1 MNQKKNTKILL
12 ILIIIIVIIILAGVG
27 ILVFATDI
35 FKSDKEMFFKYMADI
50 GDPKKGFID
59 EELKQ
64 YFEKKNNT
72 PYNDEGEFS
81 INISCDPNTLSE
93 NLQKNVEST
102 NNFNISFSGQVDT
115 ANSKAA
121 QNISLN
127 YSNDVKFPINYKQ
140 IENKI
145 GLQTK
150 YVGSKFVAIET
161 EKLNKFSEDLDDVES
176 YGEMVDKL
184 QKMGKVELTEDEK
197 SHIKDTYITVINQQ
211 LEKDKFSK
219 VKESDMSGYKLSL
232 TGTDLQNVLVK
243 LLETLKNDQ
252 TTVDKLNEYLKIQK
266 NSAKITASQIDDA
279 IKSIKDNT
287 YFSDKNFEI
296 TVYQKNRDV
305 CKLVI
310 ETTEGTIAIEKKIE
324 GNQQNIDV
332 SYEMKEDKKSKISFS
347 ANFENLESLQNIKEN
362 YELELQFE
370 LSTYNLKGTQSSNN
384 KDNIYTEE
392 EKIKMMLNQAIAEG
406 MLDGESTS
414 SITKENL
421 EKARNNDNS
430 EFYENMQIENISG
443 GQIQIKFSDTGDI
456 FKLDNNGKIISS
468 PEVTESSATMESSTT
483 TDVDSEV
490 VVYKFSNDINFTD
503 SATVEDFSSDNSLM
517 LTDYDS
523 DQVSNFLN
531 AVVERIS
538 EVNEQ
543 QMGQLGLEASEN
555 PIVINMMIPFSY
567 IYLGNMYALNQVNS
581 NMSEAEINNF
591 NQKFEAYESTNLKGV
606 TVKGLLSTISLNN
619 QSEETSNEIKEIN
632 YNGEEYEASEQN
644 ITLIKGEID
653 TEKSYRVEFEK
664 DQDTGL
670 IYRAVINEK

>member
-362 YELELQFE
+362 YELIMSL
-370 LSTYNLKGTQSSNN
+370 
-384 KDNIYTEE
+384 
-392 EKIKMMLNQAIAEG
+392 
-406 MLDGESTS
+406 
-414 SITKENL
+414 
-421 EKARNNDNS
+421 
-430 EFYENMQIENISG
+430 
-443 GQIQIKFSDTGDI
+443 
-456 FKLDNNGKIISS
+456 
-468 PEVTESSATMESSTT
+468 PEVAESSTT

-490 VVYKFSNDINFTD
+490 VVYKFSNDVNFTD

-523 DQVSNFLN
+523 DQVSSFLN
-531 AVVERIS
+531 AVAERIS

-567 IYLGNMYALNQVNS
+567 LYLGNMYALNQVNS

-664 DQDTGL
+664 DQDIGL

>member
-50 GDPKKGFID
+50 GDSKKGFID
-59 EELKQ
+59 DGLKQ

-72 PYNDEGEFS
+72 PYNDKGEFS
-81 INISCDPNTLSE
+81 INISCDPNTLSK
-93 NLQKNVEST
+93 NLQKNVDST

-150 YVGSKFVAIET
+150 YIGSKFVAIET

-279 IKSIKDNT
+279 IKSIKDDT
-287 YFSDKNFEI
+287 DFSDKNFEI

-332 SYEMKEDKKSKISFS
+332 SYEVKEDKKSKISFS

-362 YELELQFE
+362 YEL
-370 LSTYNLKGTQSSNN
+370 
-384 KDNIYTEE
+384 
-392 EKIKMMLNQAIAEG
+392 
-406 MLDGESTS
+406 
-414 SITKENL
+414 
-421 EKARNNDNS
+421 
-430 EFYENMQIENISG
+430 
-443 GQIQIKFSDTGDI
+443 
-456 FKLDNNGKIISS
+456 IISS
-468 PEVTESSATMESSTT
+468 PEVTESSTT
-483 TDVDSEV
+483 KDIDSEV
-490 VVYKFSNDINFTD
+490 VYKYNFSNDVNFTD
-503 SATVEDFSSDNSLM
+503 SATVEEFSSDNSLM

-555 PIVINMMIPFSY
+555 PIVNIIPS
-567 IYLGNMYALNQVNS
+567 IGLYLGNMNVLNKVNS

>member
-59 EELKQ
+59 DELKQ

-81 INISCDPNTLSE
+81 VNISSDNEQKKFE
-93 NLQKNVEST
+93 NV

-161 EKLNKFSEDLDDVES
+161 EKLNKLSEDLDDVES

-197 SHIKDTYITVINQQ
+197 GHIKDTYITVINQQ

-279 IKSIKDNT
+279 IKSIKDDT
-287 YFSDKNFEI
+287 DFSDKNFEI
-296 TVYQKNRDV
+296 AVYQKNRDV

-324 GNQQNIDV
+324 GNQQNIVV

-362 YELELQFE
+362 YELIMSL
-370 LSTYNLKGTQSSNN
+370 
-384 KDNIYTEE
+384 
-392 EKIKMMLNQAIAEG
+392 
-406 MLDGESTS
+406 
-414 SITKENL
+414 
-421 EKARNNDNS
+421 
-430 EFYENMQIENISG
+430 
-443 GQIQIKFSDTGDI
+443 
-456 FKLDNNGKIISS
+456 
-468 PEVTESSATMESSTT
+468 PEVAESSTT

-490 VVYKFSNDINFTD
+490 VEYKFSNDVNFTD
-503 SATVEDFSSDNSLM
+503 SATVEGFSSDNSLI

-555 PIVINMMIPFSY
+555 PIVNMIPS
-567 IYLGNMYALNQVNS
+567 IGLYLGNMNVLNQVNS

>member
-50 GDPKKGFID
+50 GDSKKGFID
-59 EELKQ
+59 DGLKQ

-81 INISCDPNTLSE
+81 VNISSDNEQKKFE
-93 NLQKNVEST
+93 NV

-279 IKSIKDNT
+279 IKSIKDDT
-287 YFSDKNFEI
+287 DFSDKNFEI
-296 TVYQKNRDV
+296 AVYQKNRDV

-362 YELELQFE
+362 YELIMSL
-370 LSTYNLKGTQSSNN
+370 
-384 KDNIYTEE
+384 
-392 EKIKMMLNQAIAEG
+392 
-406 MLDGESTS
+406 
-414 SITKENL
+414 
-421 EKARNNDNS
+421 
-430 EFYENMQIENISG
+430 
-443 GQIQIKFSDTGDI
+443 
-456 FKLDNNGKIISS
+456 
-468 PEVTESSATMESSTT
+468 PEVAESSTT

-490 VVYKFSNDINFTD
+490 VEYKFSNDVNFTD

-523 DQVSNFLN
+523 DQVSSFLN

-555 PIVINMMIPFSY
+555 PIVNIIPS
-567 IYLGNMYALNQVNS
+567 IGLYLGNMNVLNQVNS

>member
-12 ILIIIIVIIILAGVG
+12 ILISIIVIIILAGVG

-50 GDPKKGFID
+50 GDSKKGFID
-59 EELKQ
+59 DGLKQ

-81 INISCDPNTLSE
+81 VNISSDNEQKKFE
-93 NLQKNVEST
+93 NV

-279 IKSIKDNT
+279 IKSIKDDT
-287 YFSDKNFEI
+287 DFSDKNFEI
-296 TVYQKNRDV
+296 AVYQKNRDV

-324 GNQQNIDV
+324 GNQQNIVV

-362 YELELQFE
+362 YELIMSL
-370 LSTYNLKGTQSSNN
+370 
-384 KDNIYTEE
+384 
-392 EKIKMMLNQAIAEG
+392 
-406 MLDGESTS
+406 
-414 SITKENL
+414 
-421 EKARNNDNS
+421 
-430 EFYENMQIENISG
+430 
-443 GQIQIKFSDTGDI
+443 
-456 FKLDNNGKIISS
+456 
-468 PEVTESSATMESSTT
+468 PEVAESSTT

-490 VVYKFSNDINFTD
+490 VEYKFSNDVNFTD

-523 DQVSNFLN
+523 DQVSSFLN

-555 PIVINMMIPFSY
+555 PIVNIIPS
-567 IYLGNMYALNQVNS
+567 IGLYLGNMNVLNQVNS

>member
-50 GDPKKGFID
+50 GDSKKGFID
-59 EELKQ
+59 DGLKQ

-81 INISCDPNTLSE
+81 VNISSDNEQKKFE
-93 NLQKNVEST
+93 NV

-161 EKLNKFSEDLDDVES
+161 EKLNKLSEDLDDVES

-279 IKSIKDNT
+279 IKSIKDDT
-287 YFSDKNFEI
+287 DFSDKNFEI
-296 TVYQKNRDV
+296 AVYQKNRDV

-324 GNQQNIDV
+324 GNQQNIVV

-362 YELELQFE
+362 YELIMSL
-370 LSTYNLKGTQSSNN
+370 
-384 KDNIYTEE
+384 
-392 EKIKMMLNQAIAEG
+392 
-406 MLDGESTS
+406 
-414 SITKENL
+414 
-421 EKARNNDNS
+421 
-430 EFYENMQIENISG
+430 
-443 GQIQIKFSDTGDI
+443 
-456 FKLDNNGKIISS
+456 
-468 PEVTESSATMESSTT
+468 PEVAESSTT

-490 VVYKFSNDINFTD
+490 VVYKFSNDVNFTD
-503 SATVEDFSSDNSLM
+503 SATVEGFSSDNSLI

-555 PIVINMMIPFSY
+555 PIVNMIPS
-567 IYLGNMYALNQVNS
+567 IGLYLGNMNVLNQVNS

>member
-93 NLQKNVEST
+93 NLQKNVDST

-176 YGEMVDKL
+176 YEEMVDKL
-184 QKMGKVELTEDEK
+184 QKMEKAELTEDEK

-279 IKSIKDNT
+279 IKSIKDDT
-287 YFSDKNFEI
+287 DFSDKNFEI
-296 TVYQKNRDV
+296 AVYQKNRDV

-324 GNQQNIDV
+324 GNQQNIVV

-362 YELELQFE
+362 YELIMSL
-370 LSTYNLKGTQSSNN
+370 
-384 KDNIYTEE
+384 
-392 EKIKMMLNQAIAEG
+392 
-406 MLDGESTS
+406 
-414 SITKENL
+414 
-421 EKARNNDNS
+421 
-430 EFYENMQIENISG
+430 
-443 GQIQIKFSDTGDI
+443 
-456 FKLDNNGKIISS
+456 
-468 PEVTESSATMESSTT
+468 PEVAESSKT

-490 VVYKFSNDINFTD
+490 VVYKFSNDVNFTD

>member
-50 GDPKKGFID
+50 GDSKKGFID
-59 EELKQ
+59 DGLKQ

-81 INISCDPNTLSE
+81 VNISSDNEQKKFE
-93 NLQKNVEST
+93 NV

-121 QNISLN
+121 QNMSLN

-161 EKLNKFSEDLDDVES
+161 EKLNKLSEDLDDVES

-279 IKSIKDNT
+279 IKSIKDDT
-287 YFSDKNFEI
+287 DFSDKNFEI
-296 TVYQKNRDV
+296 AVYQKNRDV

-324 GNQQNIDV
+324 GNQQNIVV

-362 YELELQFE
+362 YELIMSL
-370 LSTYNLKGTQSSNN
+370 
-384 KDNIYTEE
+384 
-392 EKIKMMLNQAIAEG
+392 
-406 MLDGESTS
+406 
-414 SITKENL
+414 
-421 EKARNNDNS
+421 
-430 EFYENMQIENISG
+430 
-443 GQIQIKFSDTGDI
+443 
-456 FKLDNNGKIISS
+456 
-468 PEVTESSATMESSTT
+468 PEVAESSTT

-490 VVYKFSNDINFTD
+490 VVYKYNFSNDVNFTD

-523 DQVSNFLN
+523 DQVSSFLN

-555 PIVINMMIPFSY
+555 PIVNIIPS
-567 IYLGNMYALNQVNS
+567 IGLYLGNMNVLNQVNS

>member
-50 GDPKKGFID
+50 GDSKKGFID
-59 EELKQ
+59 DGLKQ

-81 INISCDPNTLSE
+81 VNISSDNEQKKFE
-93 NLQKNVEST
+93 NV

-161 EKLNKFSEDLDDVES
+161 EKLNKLSEDLDDVES

-184 QKMGKVELTEDEK
+184 QKMGKVELTEHEK

-279 IKSIKDNT
+279 IKSIKDDT
-287 YFSDKNFEI
+287 DFSDKNFEI
-296 TVYQKNRDV
+296 AVYQKNRDV

-324 GNQQNIDV
+324 GNQQNIVV

-362 YELELQFE
+362 YELIMSL
-370 LSTYNLKGTQSSNN
+370 
-384 KDNIYTEE
+384 
-392 EKIKMMLNQAIAEG
+392 
-406 MLDGESTS
+406 
-414 SITKENL
+414 
-421 EKARNNDNS
+421 
-430 EFYENMQIENISG
+430 
-443 GQIQIKFSDTGDI
+443 
-456 FKLDNNGKIISS
+456 
-468 PEVTESSATMESSTT
+468 PEVAESSTT

-490 VVYKFSNDINFTD
+490 VVYKFSNDVNFTD

-555 PIVINMMIPFSY
+555 PIVNMIPS
-567 IYLGNMYALNQVNS
+567 IGLYLGNMNVLNQVNS

>member
-50 GDPKKGFID
+50 GDSKKGFID
-59 EELKQ
+59 DGLKQ

-81 INISCDPNTLSE
+81 VNISSDNEQKKFE
-93 NLQKNVEST
+93 NV

-279 IKSIKDNT
+279 IKSIKDDT
-287 YFSDKNFEI
+287 DFSDKNFEI
-296 TVYQKNRDV
+296 AVYQKNRDV

-324 GNQQNIDV
+324 GNQQNIVV

-362 YELELQFE
+362 YEL
-370 LSTYNLKGTQSSNN
+370 
-384 KDNIYTEE
+384 
-392 EKIKMMLNQAIAEG
+392 
-406 MLDGESTS
+406 
-414 SITKENL
+414 
-421 EKARNNDNS
+421 
-430 EFYENMQIENISG
+430 
-443 GQIQIKFSDTGDI
+443 
-456 FKLDNNGKIISS
+456 IISS
-468 PEVTESSATMESSTT
+468 PEVTESSTT

-490 VVYKFSNDINFTD
+490 VVYKYNFSNDVNFTD

-555 PIVINMMIPFSY
+555 PIVNMIPS
-567 IYLGNMYALNQVNS
+567 IGLYLGNMNVLNQVNS

-670 IYRAVINEK
+670 IYRAVINKK

>member
-50 GDPKKGFID
+50 GDSKKGFID
-59 EELKQ
+59 DGLKQ

-81 INISCDPNTLSE
+81 VNISSDNEQKKFE
-93 NLQKNVEST
+93 NV

-127 YSNDVKFPINYKQ
+127 YSNDVKFTINYKQ

-161 EKLNKFSEDLDDVES
+161 EKLNKLSEDLDDVES

-279 IKSIKDNT
+279 IKSIKDDT
-287 YFSDKNFEI
+287 DFSDKNFEI
-296 TVYQKNRDV
+296 AVYQKNRDV

-332 SYEMKEDKKSKISFS
+332 SYEVKEDKKSKISFS

-362 YELELQFE
+362 YEL
-370 LSTYNLKGTQSSNN
+370 
-384 KDNIYTEE
+384 
-392 EKIKMMLNQAIAEG
+392 
-406 MLDGESTS
+406 
-414 SITKENL
+414 
-421 EKARNNDNS
+421 
-430 EFYENMQIENISG
+430 
-443 GQIQIKFSDTGDI
+443 
-456 FKLDNNGKIISS
+456 IISS
-468 PEVTESSATMESSTT
+468 PEVTESSTT

-490 VVYKFSNDINFTD
+490 VVYKYNFSNDVNFTD

-523 DQVSNFLN
+523 DQVSSFLN

-555 PIVINMMIPFSY
+555 PIVNIIPS
-567 IYLGNMYALNQVNS
+567 IGLYLGNMNVLNQVNS

>member
-50 GDPKKGFID
+50 GDSKKGFID
-59 EELKQ
+59 DGLKQ

-81 INISCDPNTLSE
+81 VNISSDNEQKKFE
-93 NLQKNVEST
+93 NV

-279 IKSIKDNT
+279 IKSIKDDT
-287 YFSDKNFEI
+287 DFSDKNFEI
-296 TVYQKNRDV
+296 AVYQKNRDV

-324 GNQQNIDV
+324 GNQQNIVV

-362 YELELQFE
+362 YELIMSL
-370 LSTYNLKGTQSSNN
+370 
-384 KDNIYTEE
+384 
-392 EKIKMMLNQAIAEG
+392 
-406 MLDGESTS
+406 
-414 SITKENL
+414 
-421 EKARNNDNS
+421 
-430 EFYENMQIENISG
+430 
-443 GQIQIKFSDTGDI
+443 
-456 FKLDNNGKIISS
+456 
-468 PEVTESSATMESSTT
+468 PEVAESSTT

-490 VVYKFSNDINFTD
+490 VVYKFSNDVNFTD
-503 SATVEDFSSDNSLM
+503 SATVEEFSSDNSLM
-517 LTDYDS
+517 LTEYDS

-555 PIVINMMIPFSY
+555 PIVNMIPS
-567 IYLGNMYALNQVNS
+567 IGLYLGNMNVLNQVNS

>member
-12 ILIIIIVIIILAGVG
+12 ILIIIIVIIMLAGVG

-50 GDPKKGFID
+50 GDSKKGFID
-59 EELKQ
+59 DGLKQ

-81 INISCDPNTLSE
+81 VNISSDNEQKKFE
-93 NLQKNVEST
+93 NV

-279 IKSIKDNT
+279 IKSIKDDT
-287 YFSDKNFEI
+287 DFSDKNFEI
-296 TVYQKNRDV
+296 AVYQKNRDV

-324 GNQQNIDV
+324 GNQQNIVV

-362 YELELQFE
+362 YELIMSL
-370 LSTYNLKGTQSSNN
+370 
-384 KDNIYTEE
+384 
-392 EKIKMMLNQAIAEG
+392 
-406 MLDGESTS
+406 
-414 SITKENL
+414 
-421 EKARNNDNS
+421 
-430 EFYENMQIENISG
+430 
-443 GQIQIKFSDTGDI
+443 
-456 FKLDNNGKIISS
+456 
-468 PEVTESSATMESSTT
+468 PEVAESSTT

-490 VVYKFSNDINFTD
+490 VVYKFSNDVNFTD
-503 SATVEDFSSDNSLM
+503 SATVEGFSSDNSLI

-555 PIVINMMIPFSY
+555 PIVNMIPS
-567 IYLGNMYALNQVNS
+567 IGLYLGNMNVLNQVNS

>member
-50 GDPKKGFID
+50 GDSKKGFID
-59 EELKQ
+59 DGLKQ

-81 INISCDPNTLSE
+81 VNISSDNEQKKFE
-93 NLQKNVEST
+93 NV

-197 SHIKDTYITVINQQ
+197 SHIKDTYKTVINQQ

-279 IKSIKDNT
+279 IKSIKDDT
-287 YFSDKNFEI
+287 DFSDKNFEI
-296 TVYQKNRDV
+296 AVYQKNRDV

-324 GNQQNIDV
+324 GNQQNIVV

-362 YELELQFE
+362 YELIMSL
-370 LSTYNLKGTQSSNN
+370 
-384 KDNIYTEE
+384 
-392 EKIKMMLNQAIAEG
+392 
-406 MLDGESTS
+406 
-414 SITKENL
+414 
-421 EKARNNDNS
+421 
-430 EFYENMQIENISG
+430 
-443 GQIQIKFSDTGDI
+443 
-456 FKLDNNGKIISS
+456 
-468 PEVTESSATMESSTT
+468 PEVAESSTT

-490 VVYKFSNDINFTD
+490 VEYKFSNDVNFTD

-523 DQVSNFLN
+523 DQVSSFLN

-555 PIVINMMIPFSY
+555 PIVNIIPS
-567 IYLGNMYALNQVNS
+567 IGLYLGNMNVLNQVNS

>member
-50 GDPKKGFID
+50 GDSKKGFID
-59 EELKQ
+59 DGLKQ

-81 INISCDPNTLSE
+81 VNISSDNEQKKFE
-93 NLQKNVEST
+93 NV

-161 EKLNKFSEDLDDVES
+161 EKLNKLSEDLDDVES

-279 IKSIKDNT
+279 IKSIKDDT
-287 YFSDKNFEI
+287 DFSDKNFEI
-296 TVYQKNRDV
+296 AVYQKNRDV

-362 YELELQFE
+362 YELIMSL
-370 LSTYNLKGTQSSNN
+370 
-384 KDNIYTEE
+384 
-392 EKIKMMLNQAIAEG
+392 
-406 MLDGESTS
+406 
-414 SITKENL
+414 
-421 EKARNNDNS
+421 
-430 EFYENMQIENISG
+430 
-443 GQIQIKFSDTGDI
+443 
-456 FKLDNNGKIISS
+456 
-468 PEVTESSATMESSTT
+468 PEVAESSTT

-490 VVYKFSNDINFTD
+490 VEYKFSNDVNFTD

-523 DQVSNFLN
+523 DQVSSFLN

-555 PIVINMMIPFSY
+555 PIVNIIPS
-567 IYLGNMYALNQVNS
+567 IGLYLGNMNVLNQVNS

>member
-81 INISCDPNTLSE
+81 INISYDPNTLSE
-93 NLQKNVEST
+93 NLQKNVDST

-176 YGEMVDKL
+176 YEEMVDKL
-184 QKMGKVELTEDEK
+184 QKMEKAELTEDEK

-279 IKSIKDNT
+279 IKSIKDDT
-287 YFSDKNFEI
+287 DFSDKNFEI
-296 TVYQKNRDV
+296 AVYQKNRDV

-324 GNQQNIDV
+324 GNQQNIVV

-384 KDNIYTEE
+384 KDKIYTEE

-468 PEVTESSATMESSTT
+468 PEVTESSTT

-490 VVYKFSNDINFTD
+490 VVYKYNFSNDVNFTD

-523 DQVSNFLN
+523 DQVSSFLN

>member
-35 FKSDKEMFFKYMADI
+35 FKSDKEMIFKYMADI
-50 GDPKKGFID
+50 GDSKKGFID
-59 EELKQ
+59 DGLKQ

-81 INISCDPNTLSE
+81 VNISSDNEQKKFE
-93 NLQKNVEST
+93 NV

-161 EKLNKFSEDLDDVES
+161 EKLNKLSEDLDDVES

-279 IKSIKDNT
+279 IKSIKDDT
-287 YFSDKNFEI
+287 DFSDKNFEI
-296 TVYQKNRDV
+296 AVYQKNRDV

-324 GNQQNIDV
+324 GNQQNIVV

-362 YELELQFE
+362 YELIMSL
-370 LSTYNLKGTQSSNN
+370 
-384 KDNIYTEE
+384 
-392 EKIKMMLNQAIAEG
+392 
-406 MLDGESTS
+406 
-414 SITKENL
+414 
-421 EKARNNDNS
+421 
-430 EFYENMQIENISG
+430 
-443 GQIQIKFSDTGDI
+443 
-456 FKLDNNGKIISS
+456 
-468 PEVTESSATMESSTT
+468 PEVAESSTT

-490 VVYKFSNDINFTD
+490 VVYKFSNDVNFTD

-555 PIVINMMIPFSY
+555 PIVNMIPS
-567 IYLGNMYALNQVNS
+567 IGLYLGNMNVLNQVNS

>member
-50 GDPKKGFID
+50 GDSKKGFID
-59 EELKQ
+59 DGLKQ

-81 INISCDPNTLSE
+81 VNISSDNEQKKFE
-93 NLQKNVEST
+93 NV

-279 IKSIKDNT
+279 IKSIKDDT
-287 YFSDKNFEI
+287 DFSDKNFEI
-296 TVYQKNRDV
+296 AVYQKNRDV

-324 GNQQNIDV
+324 GNQQNIVV

-362 YELELQFE
+362 YELIMSL
-370 LSTYNLKGTQSSNN
+370 
-384 KDNIYTEE
+384 
-392 EKIKMMLNQAIAEG
+392 
-406 MLDGESTS
+406 
-414 SITKENL
+414 
-421 EKARNNDNS
+421 
-430 EFYENMQIENISG
+430 
-443 GQIQIKFSDTGDI
+443 
-456 FKLDNNGKIISS
+456 
-468 PEVTESSATMESSTT
+468 PEVAESSTT

-490 VVYKFSNDINFTD
+490 VEYKFSNDVNFTD
-503 SATVEDFSSDNSLM
+503 SATVEGFSSDNSLI

-555 PIVINMMIPFSY
+555 PIVNMIPS
-567 IYLGNMYALNQVNS
+567 IGLYLGNMNVLNQVNS

>member
-81 INISCDPNTLSE
+81 VNISSDNEQKKFE
-93 NLQKNVEST
+93 NV

-279 IKSIKDNT
+279 IKSIKDDT
-287 YFSDKNFEI
+287 DFSDKNFEI
-296 TVYQKNRDV
+296 AVYQKNRDV

-324 GNQQNIDV
+324 GNQQNIVV

-362 YELELQFE
+362 YELIMSL
-370 LSTYNLKGTQSSNN
+370 
-384 KDNIYTEE
+384 
-392 EKIKMMLNQAIAEG
+392 
-406 MLDGESTS
+406 
-414 SITKENL
+414 
-421 EKARNNDNS
+421 
-430 EFYENMQIENISG
+430 
-443 GQIQIKFSDTGDI
+443 
-456 FKLDNNGKIISS
+456 
-468 PEVTESSATMESSTT
+468 PEVAESSTT

-490 VVYKFSNDINFTD
+490 VVYKFSNDVNFTD

-555 PIVINMMIPFSY
+555 PIVNMIPS
-567 IYLGNMYALNQVNS
+567 IGLYLGNMNVLNQVNS

>member
-50 GDPKKGFID
+50 GDSKKGFID
-59 EELKQ
+59 DGLKQ

-81 INISCDPNTLSE
+81 VNISSDNEQKKFE
-93 NLQKNVEST
+93 NV

-161 EKLNKFSEDLDDVES
+161 EKLNKLSEDLDDVES

-279 IKSIKDNT
+279 IKSIKDDT
-287 YFSDKNFEI
+287 DFSDKNFEI

-324 GNQQNIDV
+324 GNQQNIVV

-362 YELELQFE
+362 YELIMSL
-370 LSTYNLKGTQSSNN
+370 
-384 KDNIYTEE
+384 
-392 EKIKMMLNQAIAEG
+392 
-406 MLDGESTS
+406 
-414 SITKENL
+414 
-421 EKARNNDNS
+421 
-430 EFYENMQIENISG
+430 
-443 GQIQIKFSDTGDI
+443 
-456 FKLDNNGKIISS
+456 
-468 PEVTESSATMESSTT
+468 PEVAESSTT

-490 VVYKFSNDINFTD
+490 VVYKFSNDVNFTD

-523 DQVSNFLN
+523 DQVSSFLN

-555 PIVINMMIPFSY
+555 PIVNIIPSIGLY
-567 IYLGNMYALNQVNS
+567 VGNMNVLNQVNS

>member
-50 GDPKKGFID
+50 GDSKKGFID
-59 EELKQ
+59 DGLKQ

-81 INISCDPNTLSE
+81 VNISSDNEQKKFE
-93 NLQKNVEST
+93 NV

-161 EKLNKFSEDLDDVES
+161 EKLNKLSEDLDDVES

-279 IKSIKDNT
+279 IKSIKDDT
-287 YFSDKNFEI
+287 DFSDKNFEI
-296 TVYQKNRDV
+296 AVYQKNRDV

-324 GNQQNIDV
+324 GNQQNIVV

-362 YELELQFE
+362 YELIMSL
-370 LSTYNLKGTQSSNN
+370 
-384 KDNIYTEE
+384 
-392 EKIKMMLNQAIAEG
+392 
-406 MLDGESTS
+406 
-414 SITKENL
+414 
-421 EKARNNDNS
+421 
-430 EFYENMQIENISG
+430 
-443 GQIQIKFSDTGDI
+443 
-456 FKLDNNGKIISS
+456 
-468 PEVTESSATMESSTT
+468 PEVAESSTT

-490 VVYKFSNDINFTD
+490 VVYKFSNDVNFTD
-503 SATVEDFSSDNSLM
+503 SATVEDFSSENSLM

-555 PIVINMMIPFSY
+555 PIVNMIPS
-567 IYLGNMYALNQVNS
+567 IGLYLGNMNVLNQVNS

>member
-50 GDPKKGFID
+50 VDPKKGFID

-93 NLQKNVEST
+93 NLQKNVDST

-176 YGEMVDKL
+176 YEEMVDKL
-184 QKMGKVELTEDEK
+184 QKMEKAELTEDEK

-279 IKSIKDNT
+279 IKSIKDDT
-287 YFSDKNFEI
+287 DFSDKNFEI
-296 TVYQKNRDV
+296 AVYQKNRDV

-324 GNQQNIDV
+324 GNQQNIVV

-362 YELELQFE
+362 YELIMSL
-370 LSTYNLKGTQSSNN
+370 
-384 KDNIYTEE
+384 
-392 EKIKMMLNQAIAEG
+392 
-406 MLDGESTS
+406 
-414 SITKENL
+414 
-421 EKARNNDNS
+421 
-430 EFYENMQIENISG
+430 
-443 GQIQIKFSDTGDI
+443 
-456 FKLDNNGKIISS
+456 
-468 PEVTESSATMESSTT
+468 PEVAESSTT

-490 VVYKFSNDINFTD
+490 VVYKYNFSNDVNFTD

-523 DQVSNFLN
+523 DQVSSFLN

-555 PIVINMMIPFSY
+555 PIVNIIPS
-567 IYLGNMYALNQVNS
+567 IGLYLGNMNVLNQVNS

>member
-50 GDPKKGFID
+50 GDSKKGFID
-59 EELKQ
+59 DGLKQ

-81 INISCDPNTLSE
+81 VNISSDNEQKKFE
-93 NLQKNVEST
+93 NV

-161 EKLNKFSEDLDDVES
+161 EKLNKLSEDLDDVES

-279 IKSIKDNT
+279 IKSIKDDT
-287 YFSDKNFEI
+287 DFSDKNFEI
-296 TVYQKNRDV
+296 AVYQKNRDV

-362 YELELQFE
+362 YEL
-370 LSTYNLKGTQSSNN
+370 
-384 KDNIYTEE
+384 
-392 EKIKMMLNQAIAEG
+392 
-406 MLDGESTS
+406 
-414 SITKENL
+414 
-421 EKARNNDNS
+421 
-430 EFYENMQIENISG
+430 
-443 GQIQIKFSDTGDI
+443 
-456 FKLDNNGKIISS
+456 IISS

-490 VVYKFSNDINFTD
+490 VVYKYNFSNDVNFTD
-503 SATVEDFSSDNSLM
+503 SATVEDFSSDNSLI

-555 PIVINMMIPFSY
+555 PIVNMIPS
-567 IYLGNMYALNQVNS
+567 IGLYLGNMNVLNQVNS

>member
-50 GDPKKGFID
+50 GDSKKGFID
-59 EELKQ
+59 DGLKQ

-81 INISCDPNTLSE
+81 VNISSDNEQKKFE
-93 NLQKNVEST
+93 NV

-279 IKSIKDNT
+279 IKSIKDDT
-287 YFSDKNFEI
+287 DFKI
-296 TVYQKNRDV
+296 AVYQKNRDV

-332 SYEMKEDKKSKISFS
+332 SYEVKEDKKSKISFS

-362 YELELQFE
+362 YEL
-370 LSTYNLKGTQSSNN
+370 
-384 KDNIYTEE
+384 
-392 EKIKMMLNQAIAEG
+392 
-406 MLDGESTS
+406 
-414 SITKENL
+414 
-421 EKARNNDNS
+421 
-430 EFYENMQIENISG
+430 
-443 GQIQIKFSDTGDI
+443 
-456 FKLDNNGKIISS
+456 IISS
-468 PEVTESSATMESSTT
+468 PEVTESSTT
-483 TDVDSEV
+483 KDVDSEV
-490 VVYKFSNDINFTD
+490 VYKYNFSNDVNFTD

-523 DQVSNFLN
+523 DQVSSFLN

-543 QMGQLGLEASEN
+543 QMEQLGLEASEN
-555 PIVINMMIPFSY
+555 PIVNIIPS
-567 IYLGNMYALNQVNS
+567 IGLYLGNMNVLNQVNS

>member
-81 INISCDPNTLSE
+81 VNISSDNEQKKFE
-93 NLQKNVEST
+93 NV

-176 YGEMVDKL
+176 YGETVDKL

-279 IKSIKDNT
+279 IKSIKDDT
-287 YFSDKNFEI
+287 DFSDKNFEI
-296 TVYQKNRDV
+296 AVYQKNRDV

-324 GNQQNIDV
+324 GNQQNIVV

-362 YELELQFE
+362 YEL
-370 LSTYNLKGTQSSNN
+370 
-384 KDNIYTEE
+384 
-392 EKIKMMLNQAIAEG
+392 
-406 MLDGESTS
+406 
-414 SITKENL
+414 
-421 EKARNNDNS
+421 
-430 EFYENMQIENISG
+430 
-443 GQIQIKFSDTGDI
+443 
-456 FKLDNNGKIISS
+456 IISS
-468 PEVTESSATMESSTT
+468 PEVTESSTT

-490 VVYKFSNDINFTD
+490 VVYKYNFSNDVNFTD

-523 DQVSNFLN
+523 DQVSSFLN

-555 PIVINMMIPFSY
+555 PIVNIIPS
-567 IYLGNMYALNQVNS
+567 IGLYLGNMNVLNQVNS

>member
-50 GDPKKGFID
+50 GDSKKGFID
-59 EELKQ
+59 DGLKQ

-81 INISCDPNTLSE
+81 VNISSDNEQKKFE
-93 NLQKNVEST
+93 NV

-279 IKSIKDNT
+279 IKSIKDDT
-287 YFSDKNFEI
+287 DFSDKNFEI
-296 TVYQKNRDV
+296 AVYQKNRDV

-324 GNQQNIDV
+324 GNQQNIVV

-362 YELELQFE
+362 YELIMSL
-370 LSTYNLKGTQSSNN
+370 
-384 KDNIYTEE
+384 
-392 EKIKMMLNQAIAEG
+392 
-406 MLDGESTS
+406 
-414 SITKENL
+414 
-421 EKARNNDNS
+421 
-430 EFYENMQIENISG
+430 
-443 GQIQIKFSDTGDI
+443 
-456 FKLDNNGKIISS
+456 
-468 PEVTESSATMESSTT
+468 PEVAESSTT

-490 VVYKFSNDINFTD
+490 VVYKYNFSNDVNFTD
-503 SATVEDFSSDNSLM
+503 SATVEGFSSDNSLI

-555 PIVINMMIPFSY
+555 PIVNMIPS
-567 IYLGNMYALNQVNS
+567 IGLYLGNMNVLNQVNS

>member
-50 GDPKKGFID
+50 GDSKKGFID
-59 EELKQ
+59 DGLKQ

-81 INISCDPNTLSE
+81 VNISSDNEQKKFE
-93 NLQKNVEST
+93 NV

-161 EKLNKFSEDLDDVES
+161 EKLNKLSEDLDDVES

-279 IKSIKDNT
+279 IKSIKDDT
-287 YFSDKNFEI
+287 DFSDKNFEI
-296 TVYQKNRDV
+296 AVYQKNRDV

-324 GNQQNIDV
+324 GNQQNIVV

-362 YELELQFE
+362 YEL
-370 LSTYNLKGTQSSNN
+370 
-384 KDNIYTEE
+384 
-392 EKIKMMLNQAIAEG
+392 
-406 MLDGESTS
+406 
-414 SITKENL
+414 
-421 EKARNNDNS
+421 
-430 EFYENMQIENISG
+430 
-443 GQIQIKFSDTGDI
+443 
-456 FKLDNNGKIISS
+456 IISL
-468 PEVTESSATMESSTT
+468 PEVAESSTT

-490 VVYKFSNDINFTD
+490 VVYKFSNDVNFTD

-555 PIVINMMIPFSY
+555 PIVNIIPS
-567 IYLGNMYALNQVNS
+567 IGLYLGNMNVLNQVNS

>member
-50 GDPKKGFID
+50 GDSKKGFID
-59 EELKQ
+59 DGLKQ

-81 INISCDPNTLSE
+81 VNISSDNEQKKFE
-93 NLQKNVEST
+93 NV

-184 QKMGKVELTEDEK
+184 QKMGKVELTEVEK

-279 IKSIKDNT
+279 IKSIKDDT
-287 YFSDKNFEI
+287 DFSDKNFEI
-296 TVYQKNRDV
+296 AVYQKNRDV

-324 GNQQNIDV
+324 GNQQNIVV

-362 YELELQFE
+362 YELIMSL
-370 LSTYNLKGTQSSNN
+370 
-384 KDNIYTEE
+384 
-392 EKIKMMLNQAIAEG
+392 
-406 MLDGESTS
+406 
-414 SITKENL
+414 
-421 EKARNNDNS
+421 
-430 EFYENMQIENISG
+430 
-443 GQIQIKFSDTGDI
+443 
-456 FKLDNNGKIISS
+456 
-468 PEVTESSATMESSTT
+468 PEVAESSTT

-490 VVYKFSNDINFTD
+490 VEYKFSNDVNFTD

-523 DQVSNFLN
+523 DQVSSFLN

-555 PIVINMMIPFSY
+555 PIVNMIPS
-567 IYLGNMYALNQVNS
+567 IGLYLGNMNVLNQVNS

>member
-59 EELKQ
+59 DGLKQ

-81 INISCDPNTLSE
+81 VNISSDNEQKKFE
-93 NLQKNVEST
+93 NV

-184 QKMGKVELTEDEK
+184 QKMEKVELTEDEK

-279 IKSIKDNT
+279 IKSIKDDT
-287 YFSDKNFEI
+287 DFSDKNFEI
-296 TVYQKNRDV
+296 AVYQKNRDV

-362 YELELQFE
+362 YELIMSL
-370 LSTYNLKGTQSSNN
+370 
-384 KDNIYTEE
+384 
-392 EKIKMMLNQAIAEG
+392 
-406 MLDGESTS
+406 
-414 SITKENL
+414 
-421 EKARNNDNS
+421 
-430 EFYENMQIENISG
+430 
-443 GQIQIKFSDTGDI
+443 
-456 FKLDNNGKIISS
+456 
-468 PEVTESSATMESSTT
+468 PEVAESSTT

-490 VVYKFSNDINFTD
+490 VVYKFSNDVNFTD

-523 DQVSNFLN
+523 DQISSFLN

-555 PIVINMMIPFSY
+555 PIVNIIPS
-567 IYLGNMYALNQVNS
+567 IGLYLGNMNVLNQVNS

>member
-50 GDPKKGFID
+50 GDSKKGFID
-59 EELKQ
+59 DGLKQ

-81 INISCDPNTLSE
+81 VNISSDNEQKKFE
-93 NLQKNVEST
+93 NV

-279 IKSIKDNT
+279 IKSIKDDT
-287 YFSDKNFEI
+287 DFSDKNFEI

-324 GNQQNIDV
+324 GNQQNIVV

-362 YELELQFE
+362 YELIMSL
-370 LSTYNLKGTQSSNN
+370 
-384 KDNIYTEE
+384 
-392 EKIKMMLNQAIAEG
+392 
-406 MLDGESTS
+406 
-414 SITKENL
+414 
-421 EKARNNDNS
+421 
-430 EFYENMQIENISG
+430 
-443 GQIQIKFSDTGDI
+443 
-456 FKLDNNGKIISS
+456 
-468 PEVTESSATMESSTT
+468 PEVAESSTT

-490 VVYKFSNDINFTD
+490 VVYKFSNDVNFTD

-523 DQVSNFLN
+523 DQVSSFLN

-555 PIVINMMIPFSY
+555 PIVNIIPS
-567 IYLGNMYALNQVNS
+567 IGLYLGNMNVLNQVNS

-619 QSEETSNEIKEIN
+619 QSEETSNEVKEIN

>member
-93 NLQKNVEST
+93 NLQKNVDST

-176 YGEMVDKL
+176 YEEMVDKL
-184 QKMGKVELTEDEK
+184 QKMEKAELTEDEK

-362 YELELQFE
+362 YELIMSL
-370 LSTYNLKGTQSSNN
+370 
-384 KDNIYTEE
+384 
-392 EKIKMMLNQAIAEG
+392 
-406 MLDGESTS
+406 
-414 SITKENL
+414 
-421 EKARNNDNS
+421 
-430 EFYENMQIENISG
+430 
-443 GQIQIKFSDTGDI
+443 
-456 FKLDNNGKIISS
+456 
-468 PEVTESSATMESSTT
+468 PEVAESSTT

-490 VVYKFSNDINFTD
+490 VVYKFSNDVNFTD

-523 DQVSNFLN
+523 DQVSSFLN
-531 AVVERIS
+531 AVAERIS

>member
-50 GDPKKGFID
+50 GDSKKGFID
-59 EELKQ
+59 DGLKQ

-81 INISCDPNTLSE
+81 VNISSDNEQKKFE
-93 NLQKNVEST
+93 NV

-279 IKSIKDNT
+279 IKSIKDDT
-287 YFSDKNFEI
+287 DFSDKNFEI
-296 TVYQKNRDV
+296 AVYQKNRDV

-324 GNQQNIDV
+324 GNQQNIVV

-362 YELELQFE
+362 YELIMSL
-370 LSTYNLKGTQSSNN
+370 
-384 KDNIYTEE
+384 
-392 EKIKMMLNQAIAEG
+392 
-406 MLDGESTS
+406 
-414 SITKENL
+414 
-421 EKARNNDNS
+421 
-430 EFYENMQIENISG
+430 
-443 GQIQIKFSDTGDI
+443 
-456 FKLDNNGKIISS
+456 
-468 PEVTESSATMESSTT
+468 PEVAESSTT

-490 VVYKFSNDINFTD
+490 VVYKYNFSNDVNFTD
-503 SATVEDFSSDNSLM
+503 SATVEGFSSDNSLI

-538 EVNEQ
+538 EVNKQ

-555 PIVINMMIPFSY
+555 PIVNMIPS
-567 IYLGNMYALNQVNS
+567 IGLYLGNMNVLNQVNS

>member
-59 EELKQ
+59 DGLKQ

-81 INISCDPNTLSE
+81 VNISSDNEQKKFE
-93 NLQKNVEST
+93 NV

-279 IKSIKDNT
+279 IKSIKDDT
-287 YFSDKNFEI
+287 DFSDKNFEI
-296 TVYQKNRDV
+296 AVYQKNRDV

-362 YELELQFE
+362 YELIMSL
-370 LSTYNLKGTQSSNN
+370 
-384 KDNIYTEE
+384 
-392 EKIKMMLNQAIAEG
+392 
-406 MLDGESTS
+406 
-414 SITKENL
+414 
-421 EKARNNDNS
+421 
-430 EFYENMQIENISG
+430 
-443 GQIQIKFSDTGDI
+443 
-456 FKLDNNGKIISS
+456 
-468 PEVTESSATMESSTT
+468 PEVAESSTT

-490 VVYKFSNDINFTD
+490 VVYKFSNDVNFTD

-523 DQVSNFLN
+523 DQISSFLN

-555 PIVINMMIPFSY
+555 PIVNIIPS
-567 IYLGNMYALNQVNS
+567 IGLYLGNMNVLNQVNS

>member
-50 GDPKKGFID
+50 GDSKKGFID
-59 EELKQ
+59 DGLKQ

-81 INISCDPNTLSE
+81 VNISSDNEQKKFE
-93 NLQKNVEST
+93 NV

-184 QKMGKVELTEDEK
+184 QKMEKVELTEDEK

-279 IKSIKDNT
+279 IKSIKDDT
-287 YFSDKNFEI
+287 DFSDKNFEI
-296 TVYQKNRDV
+296 AVYQKNRDV

-324 GNQQNIDV
+324 GNQQNIVV

-362 YELELQFE
+362 YELIMSL
-370 LSTYNLKGTQSSNN
+370 
-384 KDNIYTEE
+384 
-392 EKIKMMLNQAIAEG
+392 
-406 MLDGESTS
+406 
-414 SITKENL
+414 
-421 EKARNNDNS
+421 
-430 EFYENMQIENISG
+430 
-443 GQIQIKFSDTGDI
+443 
-456 FKLDNNGKIISS
+456 
-468 PEVTESSATMESSTT
+468 PEVAESSTT
-483 TDVDSEV
+483 TDVDSKV
-490 VVYKFSNDINFTD
+490 VVYKYNFSNDVNFTD

-523 DQVSNFLN
+523 DQISSFLN

-555 PIVINMMIPFSY
+555 PIVNIIPS
-567 IYLGNMYALNQVNS
+567 IGLYLGNMNVLNQVNS

>member
-93 NLQKNVEST
+93 NLQKNVDST

-176 YGEMVDKL
+176 YEEMVDKL
-184 QKMGKVELTEDEK
+184 QKMEKAELTEDEK

-279 IKSIKDNT
+279 IKSIKDDT
-287 YFSDKNFEI
+287 DFSDKNFEI
-296 TVYQKNRDV
+296 AVYQKNRDV
-305 CKLVI
+305 YKLVI

-324 GNQQNIDV
+324 GNQQNIVV

-362 YELELQFE
+362 YELIMSL
-370 LSTYNLKGTQSSNN
+370 
-384 KDNIYTEE
+384 
-392 EKIKMMLNQAIAEG
+392 
-406 MLDGESTS
+406 
-414 SITKENL
+414 
-421 EKARNNDNS
+421 
-430 EFYENMQIENISG
+430 
-443 GQIQIKFSDTGDI
+443 
-456 FKLDNNGKIISS
+456 
-468 PEVTESSATMESSTT
+468 PEVAESSTT

-490 VVYKFSNDINFTD
+490 VEYKFSNDVNFTD

-523 DQVSNFLN
+523 DQVSSFLN

>member
-50 GDPKKGFID
+50 GDSKKGFID
-59 EELKQ
+59 DGLKQ

-81 INISCDPNTLSE
+81 VNISSDNEQKKFE
-93 NLQKNVEST
+93 NV

-184 QKMGKVELTEDEK
+184 QKMEKVELTEDEK

-279 IKSIKDNT
+279 IKSIKDDT
-287 YFSDKNFEI
+287 DFSDKNFEI
-296 TVYQKNRDV
+296 AVYQKNRDV

-324 GNQQNIDV
+324 GNQQNIVV

-362 YELELQFE
+362 YELIMSL
-370 LSTYNLKGTQSSNN
+370 
-384 KDNIYTEE
+384 
-392 EKIKMMLNQAIAEG
+392 
-406 MLDGESTS
+406 
-414 SITKENL
+414 
-421 EKARNNDNS
+421 
-430 EFYENMQIENISG
+430 
-443 GQIQIKFSDTGDI
+443 
-456 FKLDNNGKIISS
+456 
-468 PEVTESSATMESSTT
+468 PEVAESSTT

-490 VVYKFSNDINFTD
+490 VVYKFSNDVNFTD

-555 PIVINMMIPFSY
+555 PIVNMIPS
-567 IYLGNMYALNQVNS
+567 IGLYLGNMNVLNQVNS

>member
-50 GDPKKGFID
+50 GDSKKGFID
-59 EELKQ
+59 DGLKQ

-81 INISCDPNTLSE
+81 VNISSDNEQKKFE
-93 NLQKNVEST
+93 NV

-232 TGTDLQNVLVK
+232 TWTDLQNVLVK

-279 IKSIKDNT
+279 IKSIKDDT
-287 YFSDKNFEI
+287 DFSDKNFEI
-296 TVYQKNRDV
+296 AVYQKNRDV

-324 GNQQNIDV
+324 GNQQNIVV

-362 YELELQFE
+362 YELIMSL
-370 LSTYNLKGTQSSNN
+370 
-384 KDNIYTEE
+384 
-392 EKIKMMLNQAIAEG
+392 
-406 MLDGESTS
+406 
-414 SITKENL
+414 
-421 EKARNNDNS
+421 
-430 EFYENMQIENISG
+430 
-443 GQIQIKFSDTGDI
+443 
-456 FKLDNNGKIISS
+456 
-468 PEVTESSATMESSTT
+468 PEVAESSTT

-490 VVYKFSNDINFTD
+490 VVYKYNFSNDVNFTD

-523 DQVSNFLN
+523 DQVSSFLN

-543 QMGQLGLEASEN
+543 QMGQLGLEASKN
-555 PIVINMMIPFSY
+555 PIVNIIPS
-567 IYLGNMYALNQVNS
+567 IGLYLGNMNVLNQVNS

>member
-50 GDPKKGFID
+50 GDSKKGFID
-59 EELKQ
+59 DGLKQ

-81 INISCDPNTLSE
+81 VNISSDNEQKKFE
-93 NLQKNVEST
+93 NV

-279 IKSIKDNT
+279 IKSIKDDT
-287 YFSDKNFEI
+287 DFSDKNFEI

-324 GNQQNIDV
+324 GNQQNIVV

-362 YELELQFE
+362 YELIMSL
-370 LSTYNLKGTQSSNN
+370 
-384 KDNIYTEE
+384 
-392 EKIKMMLNQAIAEG
+392 
-406 MLDGESTS
+406 
-414 SITKENL
+414 
-421 EKARNNDNS
+421 
-430 EFYENMQIENISG
+430 
-443 GQIQIKFSDTGDI
+443 
-456 FKLDNNGKIISS
+456 
-468 PEVTESSATMESSTT
+468 PEVAESSTT

-490 VVYKFSNDINFTD
+490 VVYKFSNDVNFTD

-555 PIVINMMIPFSY
+555 PIVNMIPS
-567 IYLGNMYALNQVNS
+567 IGLYLGNMNVLNQVNS